1 VYLEEGRKRRF
12 GVVEVE
18 VAWSRGDMGGRA
30 MIRE

>member
-12 GVVEVE
+12 GVVEV
-18 VAWSRGDMGGRA
+18 AWSRGDVGGRA